1 MTRAQTI
8 SRGFVVVAVLV
19 SFALIT
25 SELESKLLAD
35 DCPDAWI
42 TVKVKALLLA
52 DDGLDA
58 LKVDVDT
65 KKCVVTLYGCV
76 ETSEQKKRAADIAS
90 KVKKV
95 KSVKNRLKICPK
107 D

>member
-1 MTRAQTI
+1 MTYAQTI
-8 SRGFVVVAVLV
+8 SRRFVVIPVLL

-25 SELESKLLAD
+25 SGLESRLLAD

-42 TVKVKALLLA
+42 TVKVKTRLLA

-65 KKCVVTLYGCV
+65 KKCVVKLYGCV
-76 ETSEQKKRAADIAS
+76 ETGEQKKKASAIAR